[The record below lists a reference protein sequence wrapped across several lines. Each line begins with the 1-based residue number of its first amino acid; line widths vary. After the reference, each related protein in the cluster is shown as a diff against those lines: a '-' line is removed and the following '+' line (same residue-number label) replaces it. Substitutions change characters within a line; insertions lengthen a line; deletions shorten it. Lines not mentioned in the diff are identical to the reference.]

1 MASLRVSVAGI
12 ILKNPTI
19 LASGIIGETGSSLL
33 SAIEAGAGA
42 VVTKSIGM
50 EVRNG
55 YPNPTVVELPCGYLN
70 AMGLPN
76 PGIDAFGEEMSTAV
90 RGGAPVIGSVFAQSA
105 EGFAVLCSRMEKYG
119 ASAVELNL
127 SCPHASGY
135 GMEVGVDPEK
145 VGEIVRAVK
154 KSVNIP
160 VFAKLT
166 PNTHKIVEV
175 GRAVQEAGG
184 DGIVAINT
192 LKAMAISIEAEKP
205 TLSNKFGGL
214 SGPAVKPV
222 GLRCVYELYEGLD
235 VPIIGTGGI
244 ETWRDA
250 MEYIMAGAVAVQ
262 IGSAI
267 GRKGLRVF
275 GEIGA
280 GLTRYLE
287 SRGLDSLDE
296 LVGVAHG

>member
-50 EVRNG
+50 EVRGG

-90 RGGAPVIGSVFAQSA
+90 RGGAPVIGSVFAQNA

-135 GMEVGVDPEK
+135 GMEVGVDPVK
-145 VGEIVRAVK
+145 VSEIVRAVK
-154 KSVNIP
+154 KSINIP

-166 PNTHKIVEV
+166 PNTHRIVEV

-192 LKAMAISIEAEKP
+192 LKAMAISVEAEEP
-205 TLSNKFGGL
+205 ILSNKFGGL

-222 GLRCVYELYEGLD
+222 GLRCVYELYEELD
-235 VPIIGTGGI
+235 VPIIGAGGI
-244 ETWRDA
+244 LTWRDA

>member
-1 MASLRVSVAGI
+1 MAGI

-19 LASGIIGETGSSLL
+19 LASGIIGETGRSLL

-42 VVTKSIGM
+42 VVTKSIGLN
-50 EVRNG
+50 VRKGNT
-55 YPNPTVVELPCGYLN
+55 NPTLVELPYGYLN

-76 PGIDAFGEEMSTAV
+76 PGIEAFGEEMSIAI
-90 RGGAPVIGSVFAQSA
+90 RGGAPVIGSVFGQSA
-105 EGFAVLCSRMEKYG
+105 EDFALLCSRMQKYG

-135 GMEVGVDPEK
+135 GMEIGVDPDN
-145 VGEIVRAVK
+145 VSQIIRAVK
-154 KSVNIP
+154 RSVSIP

-166 PNTHKIVEV
+166 PNTERIVEV

-192 LKAMAISIEAEKP
+192 LKAMAVSIEARKP
-205 TLSNKFGGL
+205 ILSNKIGGL

-222 GLRCVYELYEGLD
+222 GLRCVYELYEELD
-235 VPIIGTGGI
+235 VPIIGAGGI

-250 MEYIMAGAVAVQ
+250 LEYMMAGAVAVQ
-262 IGSAI
+262 IGSAV
-267 GRKGLRVF
+267 GKKGLKVF
-275 GEIGA
+275 GEIGS
-280 GLTRYLE
+280 GLARYLK
-287 SRGLDSLDE
+287 SRGMEGLDE
-296 LVGVAHG
+296 LVGVAHA